1 MSLWRCCQ
9 MPFQNLHKSR
19 ALPHQGECRLGH
31 SWPLWFLL
39 QGLYNGALNARCPS
53 CLTCSWDE
61 GPLTYG
67 FPTGRPGFFRHSTSS
82 HPQSPAS
89 DSLLVLLLN
98 STATQAAL
106 STGHLFL
113 ASRPKSLLAVNGSLR
128 GMISDLTP
136 LKKKNKTVVWFQ
148 SGRTLFAATKVWL
161 EWLPNTKALALLFP
175 CQAKGPQLHVCSISI
190 SSSETVLLNHLFA
203 IWRSRSSIPLFLR
216 VNWTGPSLLSP
227 NSNNPKTQF
236 IINKLKTFLF
246 LYCPKWQWWCQST
259 YEEK

>member
-1 MSLWRCCQ
+1 MSFGSQL
-9 MPFQNLHKSR
+9 
-19 ALPHQGECRLGH
+19 ALVIPSPR
-31 SWPLWFLL
+31 PL
-39 QGLYNGALNARCPS
+39 QRGAGCPS

-89 DSLLVLLLN
+89 DSLFVLFLN

-106 STGHLFL
+106 STGHLFQ

-136 LKKKNKTVVWFQ
+136 LKKTNKKKKQLFGSSLEKRFSQPLMCLTGMASQYQGSSAPLPLPGQGLSAPGVFHFQ
-148 SGRTLFAATKVWL
+148 
-161 EWLPNTKALALLFP
+161 LLFWN
-175 CQAKGPQLHVCSISI
+175 CS
-190 SSSETVLLNHLFA
+190 LFA
-203 IWRSRSSIPLFLR
+203 IWRSCSSIPLFLR